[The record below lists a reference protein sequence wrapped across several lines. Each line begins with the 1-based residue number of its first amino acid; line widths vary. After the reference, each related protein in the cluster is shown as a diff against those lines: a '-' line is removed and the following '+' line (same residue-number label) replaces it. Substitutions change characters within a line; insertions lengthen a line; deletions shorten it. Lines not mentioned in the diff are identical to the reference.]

1 MSSVYVSVRLFAG
14 LRERAGADRIEVQL
28 PDGAVVRD
36 VLAAMAGT
44 AVGALAPKQC
54 VVAVNREYAGPD
66 EPVREGDEVALVPP
80 VSGGAADSPGS
91 TTSDGAA
98 AGTRSRGAA
107 DSPGSTTSDGAAT
120 GTRSRGAAAGAEALR
135 GAQVTGEPLDLSA
148 LAGAVRDP
156 RAGAVVL
163 FEGVTRE
170 VDELHYEAYAEM
182 AEERIAAI
190 AAEEAERHGLC
201 GVAVAHRTGKVPLSE
216 PSVIVAVSAPHRGE
230 AFTGGRAVIDRVKA
244 EAPIWKQEVTA
255 AGTRRVDGTLPP
267 TP

>member
-1 MSSVYVSVRLFAG
+1 MISRAPANAS
-14 LRERAGADRIEVQL
+14 LR
-28 PDGAVVRD
+28 
-36 VLAAMAGT
+36 
-44 AVGALAPKQC
+44 C
-54 VVAVNREYAGPD
+54 
-66 EPVREGDEVALVPP
+66 
-80 VSGGAADSPGS
+80 
-91 TTSDGAA
+91 
-98 AGTRSRGAA
+98 
-107 DSPGSTTSDGAAT
+107 
-120 GTRSRGAAAGAEALR
+120 GAEALR